1 MNLFN
6 KGVKYKILF
15 VASEAAP
22 FVKVGGLG
30 EVMYS
35 LPRALKELGHDARVM
50 IPKYGTID
58 TNEFKLETEY
68 SNLKPVSNAS
78 DPHGLFISNILHYKN
93 KNGEIQAYFLEN
105 KEFYEKRA
113 NTYGYSDDAIRWAL
127 LSKSALEFLKHSE
140 WAPDVIVSSDWQTG
154 LIPNYLHTEY
164 KDEPTLS
171 NLATVFSIHNLAFQ
185 GMFDHH
191 SVSEMDYD
199 AGQQEIPS
207 FDNPRLLQLNFMR
220 RGVMYADVI
229 NTVSPTYA
237 QEITTPEYGESLN
250 DLLNER
256 RMRLFGILNGVDYE
270 SYNPEADPILDHKYS
285 VGTLENRIE
294 NKRLL
299 RKKFNLPDNNAPLL
313 SIISRLTDQK
323 GFGLLFDTARPLF
336 KNFDFQLIILGGGGA
351 GFVDFFRE
359 LGKQYPDRVA
369 GHFTFDATLPRL
381 ILGAADIILIPS
393 KYEPSGLTQLEA
405 MRYGVIPVVRKTG
418 GLADSVIDYD
428 PGTDMGTGFV
438 FNDFDSYAFYGTV
451 ARSLETYKY
460 PEAWRIFQKR
470 VMKADFSWD
479 RSAREYVNLFDKA
492 ISFHKEK

>member
-1 MNLFN
+1 
-6 KGVKYKILF
+6 
-15 VASEAAP
+15 
-22 FVKVGGLG
+22 
-30 EVMYS
+30 
-35 LPRALKELGHDARVM
+35 M

-127 LSKSALEFLKHSE
+127 LSKSSLEFLKHSE
-140 WAPDVIVSSDWQTG
+140 WVPDVIVSSDWQTG

-336 KNFDFQLIILGGGGA
+336 KNFDFQLIILGGGDA